1 MGKDKS
7 WKLERNI
14 GTEDKQLT
22 TPEHDKLC
30 MWVNDNRSKVLT
42 STKFGI
48 KRYFELKEEGY
59 EPEAKKVTLKWEEPI
74 MNGKFVVGIPD
85 FYYYVSFKV
94 NKRDKHVE
102 YWGSSI
108 EGYIEVK
115 PKIYS
120 LGEVMRQVKLYKQ
133 YGKKNIVIVTST
145 PDYKDIFEEQG
156 IDYVVHAL
164 D

>member
-30 MWVNDNRSKVLT
+30 MWIYTHSAEVLCQDYRIYE
-42 STKFGI
+42 KM
-48 KRYFELKEEGY
+48 KEPGVVEKG
-59 EPEAKKVTLKWEEPI
+59 PALTCDTLVWEEPI

-85 FYYYVSFKV
+85 FSYSLTIHTKV
-94 NKRDKHVE
+94 PEENGKTCEISDR
-102 YWGSSI
+102 
-108 EGYIEVK
+108 GYIEVK

-133 YGKKNIVIVTST
+133 YGHQHIILVTST
-145 PDYKDIFEEQG
+145 PDYKDIFEEQKIG
-156 IDYVVHAL
+156 YVVHAL